1 MVTEIELFETPD
13 IIPLDF
19 CFWGRMKGIVYI
31 IEVNTRYEL
40 LARILDAA
48 ARMKKHEDQL
58 PWSSHT
64 SCKVH
69 WCWRWELLTFAVNC
83 TKFVISKLNKN

>member
-19 CFWGRMKGIVYI
+19 CFGGRMKSHVYKI
-31 IEVNTRYEL
+31 KVNARDEL
-40 LARILDAA
+40 VARIFDAA
-48 ARMKKHEDQL
+48 AYMKKHEDQL
-58 PWSSHT
+58 PRSSHT

-69 WCWRWELLTFAVNC
+69 
-83 TKFVISKLNKN
+83 